1 MKRIHLFEFTDQPWY
16 PQVFRC
22 IQTDYLQFVTTRGAG
37 HQNLIPLFT
46 KALQQAGTLDIV
58 DLCSGATGPWVRLG
72 AQLRQAGLKVE
83 ITLTDKFPNS
93 EAAKKWVSQD
103 GIEYLTEPV
112 DAMNVPG
119 HLKGMRTM
127 FEGFHHFQPEQARL
141 ILEDAFENRVAIGIF
156 EASLKLPHGPA
167 IFVLSP
173 LMTLLGY
180 LFATPFI
187 QPRTWSRFLWTYLLP
202 IVPLATCWDGLVS
215 FLRVYS
221 QKDLK
226 ALIQPFQSEGYQWE
240 IGQAS
245 TGTPLFVFTYLL
257 GYPVKAK
264 EEQSTNGDSNSEI
277 VTTLLVNE

>member
-1 MKRIHLFEFTDQPWY
+1 MRIHLFEFSDQPWY
-16 PQVFRC
+16 PQVFRR

-37 HQNLIPLFT
+37 HQNLIPLFAR
-46 KALQQAGTLDIV
+46 ALQQAGTLDIV
-58 DLCSGATGPWVRLG
+58 DLCSGATGPWARLR
-72 AQLRQAGLKVE
+72 AQLKQAGLNVKV
-83 ITLTDKFPNS
+83 TLTDKYPNP
-93 EAAKKWVSQD
+93 EAVNKWVSQE

-112 DAMNVPG
+112 DAMNVPN
-119 HLKGMRTM
+119 HLQGMRTM
-127 FEGFHHFQPEQARL
+127 FEGFHHFKPEQAQQ
-141 ILEDAFENRVAIGIF
+141 ILQDAIDKRVAIGIF
-156 EASLKLPHGPA
+156 EASLKSPQGPV

-221 QKDLK
+221 PKDLK
-226 ALIQPFQSEGYQWE
+226 ALVQPFQKEGYKWE

-257 GYPVKAK
+257 GYPV
-264 EEQSTNGDSNSEI
+264 
-277 VTTLLVNE
+277 